1 MDIYETSSPSYVI
14 MASIE
19 NAQTFKNS
27 ESYFKQ
33 YKILLDNFYNKVNKL
48 GNIHLLKMMILQE

>member
-19 NAQTFKNS
+19 KCTDFKNS